1 MKYIFD
7 KFRNFLKTILKYLKA
22 IIVAF
27 FGFFFDLF
35 NNKSISKN
43 IIKKENNIKSQK
55 KSDNKIIESS
65 GHMEEPTTRTKNDNL
80 NFNISNEEL
89 EFLVLTRFCKELELK
104 EIDLTNTQKEYIKSL
119 NEKIIPVI
127 QHDITKQYISNS
139 NNLNEEIKK
148 LVIYELEYQFKLE
161 QNNELPTSKIII
173 TPLLS
178 KNNNKEINLNTKETF
193 LASKRND
200 VKSETQNTEF
210 IISNN
215 KDLYKSSDINNYMIN
230 QSFNN
235 SNDTITN
242 VLKIDQI
249 DVLFLEDYKSDV
261 PNYNKINESSIDIKM
276 SDIKSESNVYTPP
289 SNNVDISL
297 NFYEASYNKPTDAIQ
312 NPEMV
317 LIETDVNKKLE
328 EEYEKSEEQPN
339 ELIEVISENK
349 ADIEQYDY
357 YKIDLL
363 ISNTIDLY
371 NEEVKK
377 QEFEDKNYDLIQ
389 KQLDYLLNE
398 INKLKIKNLNQSQK
412 EKLAIQENK
421 ILTLRNNLLI
431 QKQKDI
437 SLEQNLLDAS
447 ILIDDLNSLE
457 EHLQKLHIEDK
468 LDLQEYMLKSLED
481 LDNLTID
488 KARKIE
494 KELLKIKLK
503 KALHSLVI
511 HSLLSLPFIH
521 NKYFMFFTGGLLV
534 NRHLKFFDA
543 ILKRKSVDFEPEDI
557 SQIKSGS
564 VALESSLFMF
574 QQNIHYLNYLE
585 SEAFKK
591 YPELKYDVDYLINL
605 NNLKSKL
612 LRQQE
617 RLLKKEKMI
626 KKHNLK
632 LKKKIRIFNFL
643 IFLRLIFCSN
653 YTFSWHSLF
662 AALII
667 HLLILYL

>member
-35 NNKSISKN
+35 NNKSIYKDK
-43 IIKKENNIKSQK
+43 IKIENNIKSQK
-55 KSDNKIIESS
+55 KYDNKDIESS
-65 GHMEEPTTRTKNDNL
+65 GYMEEPTTRTINDNL
-80 NFNISNEEL
+80 SFNVSNEEL
-89 EFLVLTRFCKELELK
+89 EILILIRFCKELELK

-127 QHDITKQYISNS
+127 QHYITKQYISNS
-139 NNLNEEIKK
+139 NNLNDEIKK
-148 LVIYELEYQFKLE
+148 LVIDELENQFKLE

-178 KNNNKEINLNTKETF
+178 KNKEINLNTEETF
-193 LASKRND
+193 LVSKRND
-200 VKSETQNTEF
+200 IRSETKNIEF

-215 KDLYKSSDINNYMIN
+215 KVLDESSNINDYMVN

-235 SNDTITN
+235 SNDNLTDVRKT
-242 VLKIDQI
+242 DQI
-249 DVLFLEDYKSDV
+249 DTLFFKDYKSDV
-261 PNYNKINESSIDIKM
+261 PNYDKINETYLDVKM
-276 SDIKSESNVYTPP
+276 PEIKSESDVYTTP
-289 SNNVDISL
+289 SNNEDVPL
-297 NFYEASYNKPTDAIQ
+297 TFNEEGYNKPALDVIQ
-312 NPEMV
+312 NHEIG
-317 LIETDVNKKLE
+317 LNEADVNKKPE
-328 EEYEKSEEQPN
+328 EEYEKLEEQPI
-339 ELIEVISENK
+339 ELIEVKSENK
-349 ADIEQYDY
+349 NDIEQYDY

-363 ISNTIDLY
+363 ISNTISLY
-371 NEEVKK
+371 NEDVKK

-398 INKLKIKNLNQSQK
+398 INKLKFKNLNKSQK
-412 EKLAIQENK
+412 EKLSIQENK
-421 ILTLRNNLLI
+421 ILTLRNDFLA

-457 EHLQKLHIEDK
+457 DHLQKLHIEDK
-468 LDLQEYMLKSLED
+468 MDLQEYMLKSLEE

-488 KARKIE
+488 KAKKIE
-494 KELLKIKLK
+494 KELLKIKLR
-503 KALHSLVI
+503 KALHSLEI
-511 HSLLSLPFIH
+511 PSLLSLPFIH

-543 ILKRKSVDFEPEDI
+543 ILKRKTIDFELEDI
-557 SQIKSGS
+557 SHIKFGS

-626 KKHNLK
+626 EKHNLK
-632 LKKKIRIFNFL
+632 LKKKIRKLKKKENQNF
-643 IFLRLIFCSN
+643 
-653 YTFSWHSLF
+653 
-662 AALII
+662 
-667 HLLILYL
+667 

>member
-35 NNKSISKN
+35 NNKSIYKDK
-43 IIKKENNIKSQK
+43 IKIENNIKSQK
-55 KSDNKIIESS
+55 KYDNKDIESS
-65 GHMEEPTTRTKNDNL
+65 GHMEEPATRTINNNL
-80 NFNISNEEL
+80 SFNVSNEEL
-89 EFLVLTRFCKELELK
+89 EYLILTLFCKELELK
-104 EIDLTNTQKEYIKSL
+104 KIDLTNTQKEYIKSL

-127 QHDITKQYISNS
+127 QHDIAKQYI
-139 NNLNEEIKK
+139 NNTNALNDEIKK
-148 LVIYELEYQFKLE
+148 LVICELENQFKLE

-173 TPLLS
+173 TTLLD
-178 KNNNKEINLNTKETF
+178 KNNNIESKLNTEETF
-193 LASKRND
+193 LSSKRNNAKTQIRNVSLTIFD
-200 VKSETQNTEF
+200 SKNSDKSDCQNNCLVNQSINNINDKLTDKINREKVDTLSSRDYRSSTPNYAKSNEVFLDTKTLEIKNEKNISIFLLSNKDEDTPLNSYEDNYNKSLNEMVQTPEMTFSETQGNG
-210 IISNN
+210 
-215 KDLYKSSDINNYMIN
+215 N
-230 QSFNN
+230 QA
-235 SNDTITN
+235 
-242 VLKIDQI
+242 
-249 DVLFLEDYKSDV
+249 EDYKKETQQHKDL
-261 PNYNKINESSIDIKM
+261 ID
-276 SDIKSESNVYTPP
+276 
-289 SNNVDISL
+289 L
-297 NFYEASYNKPTDAIQ
+297 KP
-312 NPEMV
+312 E
-317 LIETDVNKKLE
+317 KE
-328 EEYEKSEEQPN
+328 E
-339 ELIEVISENK
+339 
-349 ADIEQYDY
+349 DYDY

-363 ISNTIDLY
+363 ISSTVTLY

-389 KQLDYLLNE
+389 KQLDYLLDE
-398 INKLKIKNLNQSQK
+398 ISKLKLKNLNKSQK
-412 EKLAIQENK
+412 EKLMIQENK
-421 ILTLRNNLLI
+421 ILTLRNNLLV

-437 SLEQNLLDAS
+437 SIEQNLLDAS

-457 EHLQKLHIEDK
+457 DHLQKLHIEDK

-494 KELLKIKLK
+494 KELLKIKLR
-503 KALHSLVI
+503 KALHSLEI
-511 HSLLSLPFIH
+511 PTLLSLPFIH

-557 SQIKSGS
+557 SQVKSGS

-574 QQNIHYLNYLE
+574 QQNIQYLNYLE

-605 NNLKSKL
+605 NSLKSKL

-632 LKKKIRIFNFL
+632 LKKKIRKLNKKENQNF
-643 IFLRLIFCSN
+643 
-653 YTFSWHSLF
+653 
-662 AALII
+662 
-667 HLLILYL
+667 